1 MEQVGDFAHGHGTGA
16 NLTFTLKQQ
25 VHQEIKSWY
34 RPKPYFLVVG
44 PTL

>member
-25 VHQEIKSWY
+25 VIQEIKSWY
-34 RPKPYFLVVG
+34 RYFLVVG
-44 PTL
+44 ATL